1 MSGKLFAIGTGPGS
15 SDLITVRGARVLAG
29 LNVVYTPAARKGGD
43 SLALSIVR
51 EYLPA
56 HVTIKSRHFPMNAD
70 AEAKESAWDSIAGEM
85 AADVRAGAQVGFITL
100 GDVMLFSTWV
110 FLLTRLQGHI
120 PIEIIPGVTSFS
132 CIAAR
137 TAFPLAME
145 QQSMAVVSCTA
156 EESTLADA
164 LMRHECVVLMKV
176 YGRFAQVRALL
187 ERLDLLPHA
196 LLMSSA
202 SLPDEQCIRRLADLD
217 AELPLSYFS
226 TILVNKRWLAET
238 DAVPELCACAE

>member
-1 MSGKLFAIGTGPGS
+1 
-15 SDLITVRGARVLAG
+15 
-29 LNVVYTPAARKGGD
+29 
-43 SLALSIVR
+43 
-51 EYLPA
+51 
-56 HVTIKSRHFPMNAD
+56 
-70 AEAKESAWDSIAGEM
+70 
-85 AADVRAGAQVGFITL
+85 
-100 GDVMLFSTWV
+100 
-110 FLLTRLQGHI
+110 
-120 PIEIIPGVTSFS
+120 
-132 CIAAR
+132 
-137 TAFPLAME
+137 
-145 QQSMAVVSCTA
+145 MAVVSCTA